1 MDAIPQHIEKLAI
14 TGNVEAIKQLI
25 AQGVSLDHVD
35 QCGKSLLN
43 HIVTALTC
51 ECVPD
56 EQLTDEQA
64 DELTH
69 QQWIELSNQAKPFR
83 YEVVQ
88 TLLDLGAD
96 PNLGSAEECVLVS
109 PMLAMDNR
117 MLEILLIAGTDPNR
131 LCHVDESEKSLLDWA
146 KMDYCF
152 ETLDCPPCDP
162 STAADRQTMDTW
174 ISYADQQAQKYD
186 YLRPTTLQL
195 LRRYGAK
202 TAEELG
208 RIPILHTPR

>member
-1 MDAIPQHIEKLAI
+1 MDVIAQHIQELAI
-14 TGNVEAIKQLI
+14 TGNLEAIKQLI
-25 AQGVSLDHVD
+25 AQGVSLNYVD
-35 QCGKSLLN
+35 QYGKSLVN

-83 YEVVQ
+83 YEVIQ

-131 LCHVDESEKSLLDWA
+131 LCHVDEPEKSLMDWA

-152 ETLDCPPCDP
+152 ETIDCPSCAP
-162 STAADRQTMDTW
+162 STEGDNQTIDTW
-174 ISYADQQAQKYD
+174 IDYVDQQAQKHA

-202 TAEELG
+202 TGEELG
-208 RIPILHTPR
+208 RIPILHAPR

>member
-1 MDAIPQHIEKLAI
+1 MDVIAQHIQELAI
-14 TGNVEAIKQLI
+14 TGNLEAIKQLI
-25 AQGVSLDHVD
+25 AQGVSLNYVD
-35 QCGKSLLN
+35 QYGKSLVN

-83 YEVVQ
+83 YEVIQ

-131 LCHVDESEKSLLDWA
+131 LCHVDEPEKSLLDWA

-152 ETLDCPPCDP
+152 ETLDAPPCAP
-162 STAADRQTMDTW
+162 STEDDKQTIDIW
-174 ISYADQQAQKYD
+174 IHYLDQQAQKHA

-202 TAEELG
+202 TGEELG
-208 RIPILHTPR
+208 RIPILHAPR